1 MPEPT
6 YFEDLLEIIRPYLPE
21 DATHAEIKPESRFM
35 EDLNINSSHLVD
47 IVLDVED
54 RYDIRLED
62 ADMEVM
68 RSVGDAIH
76 LVRSKV
82 KDPGPTPS

>member
-21 DATHAEIKPESRFM
+21 DAMQADIKPESRFM

-62 ADMEVM
+62 TDMEAM
-68 RSVGDAIH
+68 RSVGDAIR
-76 LVRSKV
+76 LVESKL
-82 KDPGPTPS
+82 KDTGTTPS